1 MKESKRII
9 LVGRAASGKD
19 FIRKKL
25 EGQGFKYA
33 VSYTTRPPRP
43 GEVDGKDY
51 IFLTPATAQDMID
64 RGDFYEWVIFNSWVY
79 GTTTEQFYNDDVFI
93 MTPSGLAHLS
103 DEDRKR
109 SFVIYIDIAE
119 EIRRQRM
126 LERNMPGDSVERRI
140 EADRKDFENFTNYDI
155 RITNHD
161 F

>member
-1 MKESKRII
+1 MNKRII

-25 EGQGFKYA
+25 EAKGFRYA
-33 VSYTTRPPRP
+33 VSYTTRPPRA
-43 GEVDGKDY
+43 GEVDGVDY
-51 IFLTPATAQDMID
+51 IFISPEKAQEMITA
-64 RGDFYEWVIFNSWVY
+64 GEFYEYVEFNGWIY
-79 GTTTEQFYNDDVFI
+79 GTSNDQFEEDDVFI
-93 MTPSGLAHLS
+93 MTPTGLSHV
-103 DEDRKR
+103 DEDSRKR
-109 SFVIYIDIAE
+109 SFVIFIDIDE

-126 LERNMPGDSVERRI
+126 LERDMPGDSVERRL